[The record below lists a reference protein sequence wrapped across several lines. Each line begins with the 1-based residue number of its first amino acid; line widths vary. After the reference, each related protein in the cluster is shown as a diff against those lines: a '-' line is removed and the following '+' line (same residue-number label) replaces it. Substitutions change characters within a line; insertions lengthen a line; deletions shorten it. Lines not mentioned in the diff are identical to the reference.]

1 MMREEKVSKSE
12 IGGRR
17 MSRLRRF
24 SKVAVDNKEGDKN
37 KVKRKEADNIR
48 VSEVDTVGRR
58 ISRLRRF
65 SKVAVDNKEVD
76 KDNKVKKKEA
86 DNIRVSEV
94 DTVGRRMSR
103 LRRLGTWY
111 SEADLH
117 RLEKQGTNNLIMSL
131 ILIPLLLLS
140 PLPLSQLCIFIP
152 LPVRRSLLCRTSIH
166 YYPGCDL

>member
-1 MMREEKVSKSE
+1 MREEKVSKSE

-24 SKVAVDNKEGDKN
+24 SKVAVDNKE
-37 KVKRKEADNIR
+37 
-48 VSEVDTVGRR
+48 
-58 ISRLRRF
+58 
-65 SKVAVDNKEVD
+65 VD
-76 KDNKVKKKEA
+76 KNKVKKKEA
-86 DNIRVSEV
+86 DNNRVSEV
-94 DTVGRRMSR
+94 DTVGGRMSR
-103 LRRLGTWY
+103 LRRLSTWY

-152 LPVRRSLLCRTSIH
+152 LPVRSLLCRTSIH
-166 YYPGCDL
+166 YYSGCDL

>member
-1 MMREEKVSKSE
+1 MREEKVSNSE
-12 IGGRR
+12 IRGRR
-17 MSRLRRF
+17 M
-24 SKVAVDNKEGDKN
+24 N
-37 KVKRKEADNIR
+37 
-48 VSEVDTVGRR
+48 
-58 ISRLRRF
+58 RLRRF

-117 RLEKQGTNNLIMSL
+117 RLKKQEQI
-131 ILIPLLLLS
+131 ILS
-140 PLPLSQLCIFIP
+140 FFS
-152 LPVRRSLLCRTSIH
+152 
-166 YYPGCDL
+166 Y

>member
-1 MMREEKVSKSE
+1 MREEKVSKSE

-24 SKVAVDNKEGDKN
+24 SKVAVDNKE
-37 KVKRKEADNIR
+37 
-48 VSEVDTVGRR
+48 
-58 ISRLRRF
+58 
-65 SKVAVDNKEVD
+65 VD

-86 DNIRVSEV
+86 DNNRVSEV

-117 RLEKQGTNNLIMSL
+117 RLEKQEQI
-131 ILIPLLLLS
+131 ILSSCLS
-140 PLPLSQLCIFIP
+140 YFQTIA
-152 LPVRRSLLCRTSIH
+152 TSFSITTM
-166 YYPGCDL
+166 

>member
-1 MMREEKVSKSE
+1 MREKKVSKSG

-24 SKVAVDNKEGDKN
+24 SKVAVDNKEVDNKEGDKN
-37 KVKRKEADNIR
+37 KVKR
-48 VSEVDTVGRR
+48 
-58 ISRLRRF
+58 
-65 SKVAVDNKEVD
+65 
-76 KDNKVKKKEA
+76 KEA

-117 RLEKQGTNNLIMSL
+117 RLEKLGTNDIIIMSL
-131 ILIPLLLLS
+131 ILIPM
-140 PLPLSQLCIFIP
+140 
-152 LPVRRSLLCRTSIH
+152 PVRRIQQCT
-166 YYPGCDL
+166 

>member
-1 MMREEKVSKSE
+1 MREEKVSKSK

-17 MSRLRRF
+17 M
-24 SKVAVDNKEGDKN
+24 
-37 KVKRKEADNIR
+37 
-48 VSEVDTVGRR
+48 
-58 ISRLRRF
+58 SRLRRF

-86 DNIRVSEV
+86 DNNRVSEV

-117 RLEKQGTNNLIMSL
+117 RLEKQGTNNLIIMSL
-131 ILIPLLLLS
+131 ILIPL
-140 PLPLSQLCIFIP
+140 
-152 LPVRRSLLCRTSIH
+152 PVRRSQQCT
-166 YYPGCDL
+166 